1 MCKNREEHKHVNDN
15 SEFNDGDGGGGV
27 RKDKQKC
34 DGAHRRCQ
42 RKVKASRHEQSKASV

>member
-1 MCKNREEHKHVNDN
+1 MNDK
-15 SEFNDGDGGGGV
+15 SEFKDDGGGGGGGV

-42 RKVKASRHEQSKASV
+42 RKVKTSRHE